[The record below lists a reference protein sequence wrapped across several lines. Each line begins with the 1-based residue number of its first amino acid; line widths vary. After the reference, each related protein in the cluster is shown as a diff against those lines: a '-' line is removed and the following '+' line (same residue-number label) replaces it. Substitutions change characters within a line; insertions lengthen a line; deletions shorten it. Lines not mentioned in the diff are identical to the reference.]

1 MRSSSHSG
9 GWNFFTLSL
18 ALLFALPFFSL
29 LFTAASAEEN
39 VWVHL
44 LSTVM
49 PGYLKNTFWL
59 MLGVGSGTLVLG
71 VSTGWLISMTEFPG
85 RRIMEWA
92 LLLPLAFPG
101 YIIAM
106 VYVELLEYSG
116 PVQTQLRL
124 WFGWENFQDY
134 WFPPVASIGGAV
146 TMLSLVL
153 YPYVYLL
160 ARTAFLQ
167 QPATL
172 MEASRMLGKS
182 SKNSFLHV
190 SLPLARPAIVVG
202 VSLAMMETLADFGT
216 MQLFAVQTF
225 TTGIYHTWFGAYNA
239 PGAAQLALSLL
250 MFISVFVFLERYS
263 RKQQRSHTQNS
274 IQTQHPRNSLSGIK
288 AVAAPLFC
296 LFPVVFGFAL
306 PAGLL
311 IQWAANSW
319 RDVMLERFFSDAG
332 NSLLLAGLTAV
343 LAVLLG
349 VLMVYGSRISK
360 RRRIRWAARSVSLG
374 YTFPGPVVALGV
386 LLPFAWFDRTI
397 DAWMQATFG
406 ISSGYLLSG
415 TLVILVFA
423 YLVRFLALAYGTV
436 ESGFGRI
443 TSEMEDASRSLGK
456 NTWQTLKGVHVPLLR
471 GSMLTAGL
479 LVFVDVMKEL
489 PATLMLQPFNFS
501 TLATRAYGYATEEL
515 LREASLWCLT
525 IVVVGLFP
533 VIFLN
538 RQLRE
543 SAPQNLQ
550 DKDHD

>member
-1 MRSSSHSG
+1 MSQSTHSG
-9 GWNFFTLSL
+9 GWNYFTLAL

-29 LFTAASAEEN
+29 IVTAASAEEN
-39 VWVHL
+39 VWGHL

-49 PGYLKNTFWL
+49 PGYLKNTFLL
-59 MLGVGSGTLVLG
+59 MLGVGSGTLLLG
-71 VSTGWLISMTEFPG
+71 VSTSWLISMTEFPG
-85 RRIMEWA
+85 RRMLEWG

-116 PVQTQLRL
+116 PVQAQIRL
-124 WFGWENFQDY
+124 WFGWNNFQDY
-134 WFPPVASIGGAV
+134 WFPPIASVGGAI

-160 ARTAFLQ
+160 ARIAFLQ

-172 MEASRMLGKS
+172 LESSRMLGKS
-182 SKNSFLHV
+182 SRNSFFHV

-239 PGAAQLALSLL
+239 PGAAQLSLSLL

-263 RKQQRSHTQNS
+263 RKQQRSHTKNS
-274 IQTQHPRNSLSGIK
+274 IHIPHPRYKLSGISSLS
-288 AVAAPLFC
+288 AFAFC
-296 LFPVVFGFAL
+296 LVPVVFGFAL

-311 IQWAANSW
+311 IQWAAKSW
-319 RDVMLERFFSDAG
+319 REVMLERFFSDAG
-332 NSLLLAGLTAV
+332 NSLILAVLTAF

-349 VLMVYGSRISK
+349 VLMAYGSRISK
-360 RRRIRWAARSVSLG
+360 RRRIRWAVRTVSLG

-397 DAWMQATFG
+397 DAWMQESFG

-415 TLVILVFA
+415 TLFILVFA
-423 YLVRFLALAYGTV
+423 YLVRFLALAYGTA

-443 TSEMEDASRSLGK
+443 TSAMEDASRSLGK
-456 NTWQTLKGVHVPLLR
+456 NTWQTLKRVHLPLLR

-501 TLATRAYGYATEEL
+501 THATRAYGYATEEL

-525 IVVVGLFP
+525 IVLVGLFP

-543 SAPQNLQ
+543 SAPQNYLES
-550 DKDHD
+550 DHD

>member
-1 MRSSSHSG
+1 MSQSTHSG
-9 GWNFFTLSL
+9 GWNYFTLAL

-29 LFTAASAEEN
+29 IVTAASADEN
-39 VWVHL
+39 VWGHL
-44 LSTVM
+44 ISTVM
-49 PGYLKNTFWL
+49 PGYLKNTFLL
-59 MLGVGSGTLVLG
+59 MLGVGSGTLLLG
-71 VSTGWLISMTEFPG
+71 VSTSWLISMTEFPG
-85 RRIMEWA
+85 RRMLEWG

-116 PVQTQLRL
+116 PVQAQIRL
-124 WFGWENFQDY
+124 WFGWNNFQDY
-134 WFPPVASIGGAV
+134 WFPPIASVGGAI

-160 ARTAFLQ
+160 ARIAFLQ

-172 MEASRMLGKS
+172 LESSRMLGKS
-182 SKNSFLHV
+182 SRNSFFHV

-239 PGAAQLALSLL
+239 PGAAQLSLSLL

-263 RKQQRSHTQNS
+263 RKQQRSHTKNS
-274 IQTQHPRNSLSGIK
+274 IHIPHPRYKLSGISSLS
-288 AVAAPLFC
+288 AFAFC
-296 LFPVVFGFAL
+296 LVPVVFGFAL

-311 IQWAANSW
+311 IQWAAKSW
-319 RDVMLERFFSDAG
+319 REVMLERFFSDAG
-332 NSLLLAGLTAV
+332 NSLILAVLTAF

-349 VLMVYGSRISK
+349 VLMAYGSRISK
-360 RRRIRWAARSVSLG
+360 RRRIRWAVRTVSLG

-397 DAWMQATFG
+397 DAWMQESFG

-415 TLVILVFA
+415 TLFILVFA
-423 YLVRFLALAYGTV
+423 YLVRFLALAYGTA

-443 TSEMEDASRSLGK
+443 TSAMEDASRSLGK
-456 NTWQTLKGVHVPLLR
+456 NTWQTLKRVHLPLLR

-525 IVVVGLFP
+525 IVLVGLFP

-543 SAPQNLQ
+543 SAPQNYLES
-550 DKDHD
+550 DHD

>member
-1 MRSSSHSG
+1 MKSSVHSSG
-9 GWNFFTLSL
+9 SWNLLTLSL

-29 LFTAASAEEN
+29 IVTAGSGGEN
-39 VWVHL
+39 VWGHL

-59 MLGVGSGTLVLG
+59 MLGVGSGTLLLG

-85 RRIMEWA
+85 RRMMEWA

-106 VYVELLEYSG
+106 VYVEILEFSG
-116 PVQTQLRL
+116 PVQEQLRL
-124 WFGWENFQDY
+124 WFGWQNYMDY
-134 WFPPVASIGGAV
+134 WFPPIASLGGAI

-153 YPYVYLL
+153 FPYVYLL

-167 QPATL
+167 QSATL
-172 MEASRMLGKS
+172 MEASRMLDKS
-182 SKNSFLHV
+182 AGNSFFMIA
-190 SLPLARPAIVVG
+190 LPLARPAIVVG

-239 PGAAQLALSLL
+239 PGAAQLSLSLL
-250 MFISVFVFLERYS
+250 TFISFFIFLERYS
-263 RKQQRSHTQNS
+263 RKQQRFHGQSSIKNAHTRY
-274 IQTQHPRNSLSGIK
+274 PLSGIR
-288 AVAAPLFC
+288 AVLALLFC
-296 LFPVVFGFAL
+296 IFPVLFGFAL

-311 IQWAANSW
+311 IQWATESW
-319 RDVMLERFFSDAG
+319 RGVMLDHFLSDAG
-332 NSLLLAGLTAV
+332 NSILLAGVTA
-343 LAVLLG
+343 LLG
-349 VLMVYGSRISK
+349 VFIGLLMAFGSRLSK
-360 RRRIRWAARSVSLG
+360 RRRVHWAARLVSLG

-386 LLPFAWFDRTI
+386 LLPFAWFDRTM
-397 DAWMQATFG
+397 DAWMQETFG
-406 ISSGYLLSG
+406 ITTGYLLSG
-415 TLVILVFA
+415 TLFILVFA
-423 YLVRFLALAYGTV
+423 YLVRFLALAYGTA
-436 ESGFGRI
+436 ESGLGRI
-443 TSEMEDASRSLGK
+443 TSDMEEASRSLGK
-456 NTWQTLKGVHVPLLR
+456 NTWQTLKQVHLPLLR
-471 GSMLTAGL
+471 GSVLAAGM

-515 LREASLWCLT
+515 LKEASLWCLT

-538 RQLRE
+538 RQLRQT
-543 SAPQNLQ
+543 APQN
-550 DKDHD
+550 

>member
-1 MRSSSHSG
+1 MRASAHSG
-9 GWNFFTLSL
+9 GWNYFTLSL
-18 ALLFALPFFSL
+18 ALLFSLPFFSL
-29 LFTAASAEEN
+29 IVTAGYAEEN
-39 VWVHL
+39 VWGHL
-44 LSTVM
+44 ISTVM

-59 MLGVGSGTLVLG
+59 MLGVGSGTLLLG
-71 VSTGWLISMTEFPG
+71 VSSGWLISMTEFPG

-116 PVQTQLRL
+116 PVQAQIRL
-124 WFGWENFQDY
+124 WFGWHNFQDY
-134 WFPPVASIGGAV
+134 WFPQITSVGGAV

-160 ARTAFLQ
+160 ARIAFLQ

-172 MEASRMLGKS
+172 LEASRMLGKS
-182 SKNSFLHV
+182 SRNRFLHV

-239 PGAAQLALSLL
+239 PGAAQLSLSLL

-263 RKQQRSHTQNS
+263 RKQQRSHTKNS
-274 IQTQHPRNSLSGIK
+274 IHIPHPRYKLSGISSLS
-288 AVAAPLFC
+288 AFAFC
-296 LFPVVFGFAL
+296 LVPVVFGFAL

-311 IQWAANSW
+311 IQWAAKSW
-319 RDVMLERFFSDAG
+319 REVMLERFFSDAG
-332 NSLLLAGLTAV
+332 NSLILAVLTAF

-349 VLMVYGSRISK
+349 VLMAYGSRISK
-360 RRRIRWAARSVSLG
+360 RRRIRWAVRTVSLG

-397 DAWMQATFG
+397 DAWMQESFG

-415 TLVILVFA
+415 TLFILVFA
-423 YLVRFLALAYGTV
+423 YLVRFLALAYGTA

-443 TSEMEDASRSLGK
+443 TSAMEDASRSLGK
-456 NTWQTLKGVHVPLLR
+456 NTWQTLKRVHLPLLR

-525 IVVVGLFP
+525 IVLVGLFP

-543 SAPQNLQ
+543 SAPQNYLES
-550 DKDHD
+550 DHD

>member
-1 MRSSSHSG
+1 MKSSVHSSG
-9 GWNFFTLSL
+9 SWNLLTLSL

-29 LFTAASAEEN
+29 IVTAGSGGEN
-39 VWVHL
+39 VWEHL

-59 MLGVGSGTLVLG
+59 MLGVGSGTLLLG

-85 RRIMEWA
+85 RRMMEWA

-106 VYVELLEYSG
+106 VYVELLEFSG
-116 PVQTQLRL
+116 PVQEQLRL
-124 WFGWENFQDY
+124 WFDWQNYMDY
-134 WFPPVASIGGAV
+134 WFPPIASLGGAI

-153 YPYVYLL
+153 FPYVYLL

-167 QPATL
+167 QSATL
-172 MEASRMLGKS
+172 MEASRMLDKS
-182 SKNSFLHV
+182 AGNSFFMIA
-190 SLPLARPAIVVG
+190 LPLARPAIVVG

-239 PGAAQLALSLL
+239 PGAAQLSLSLL
-250 MFISVFVFLERYS
+250 TFISFFIFLERYS
-263 RKQQRSHTQNS
+263 RKQQRFHAQSSIKNAHTRY
-274 IQTQHPRNSLSGIK
+274 PLSGIR
-288 AVAAPLFC
+288 AVLALLFC
-296 LFPVVFGFAL
+296 IFPVLFGFAL

-311 IQWAANSW
+311 IQWATESW
-319 RDVMLERFFSDAG
+319 RGVMLDRFFSDAG
-332 NSLLLAGLTAV
+332 NSILLAGVTA
-343 LAVLLG
+343 LLG
-349 VLMVYGSRISK
+349 VFIGLLMAFGSRLSK
-360 RRRIRWAARSVSLG
+360 RRRIHWAARLVSLG

-386 LLPFAWFDRTI
+386 LLPFAWFDRTM
-397 DAWMQATFG
+397 DAWMQETFG
-406 ISSGYLLSG
+406 ITTGYLLSG
-415 TLVILVFA
+415 TLFILVFA
-423 YLVRFLALAYGTV
+423 YLVRFLALAYGTA
-436 ESGFGRI
+436 ESGLERI
-443 TSEMEDASRSLGK
+443 TSDMEDASRSLGK
-456 NTWQTLKGVHVPLLR
+456 NTWQTLKQVHLPLLR
-471 GSMLTAGL
+471 GSVLAAGM

-515 LREASLWCLT
+515 LKEASLWCLT

-538 RQLRE
+538 RQLRQT
-543 SAPQNLQ
+543 APQN
-550 DKDHD
+550 

>member
-1 MRSSSHSG
+1 MKSSVHSSG
-9 GWNFFTLSL
+9 SWNLLTLSL

-29 LFTAASAEEN
+29 IVTAGSGSEN
-39 VWVHL
+39 VWGHL

-59 MLGVGSGTLVLG
+59 MLGVGSGTLLLG

-85 RRIMEWA
+85 RRMMEWA

-106 VYVELLEYSG
+106 VYVELLEFSG
-116 PVQTQLRL
+116 PVQEQLRL
-124 WFGWENFQDY
+124 WFGWQDYMDY
-134 WFPPVASIGGAV
+134 WFPPIASLGGAI

-153 YPYVYLL
+153 FPYVYLL

-167 QPATL
+167 QSATL
-172 MEASRMLGKS
+172 MEASRMLDKS
-182 SKNSFLHV
+182 AGNSFFMIA
-190 SLPLARPAIVVG
+190 LPLARPAIVVG

-239 PGAAQLALSLL
+239 PGAAQLSLSLL
-250 MFISVFVFLERYS
+250 TFISFFIFLERYS
-263 RKQQRSHTQNS
+263 RKQQRFHTQSS
-274 IQTQHPRNSLSGIK
+274 INNAHTRYPLSGIR
-288 AVAAPLFC
+288 AVLALLFC
-296 LFPVVFGFAL
+296 IFPVLFGFAL

-311 IQWAANSW
+311 IQWTTESW
-319 RDVMLERFFSDAG
+319 RGVMLDRFFSDAG
-332 NSLLLAGLTAV
+332 NSIFLAGVTAS
-343 LAVLLG
+343 LG
-349 VLMVYGSRISK
+349 VFIGLLMAFGSRLSK
-360 RRRIRWAARSVSLG
+360 RRRIHWAARLVSLG

-386 LLPFAWFDRTI
+386 LLPFAWFDRTM
-397 DAWMQATFG
+397 DTWMQETFG
-406 ISSGYLLSG
+406 ITTGYLLSG
-415 TLVILVFA
+415 TLFILVFA
-423 YLVRFLALAYGTV
+423 YLVRFLALAYGTA
-436 ESGFGRI
+436 ESGLGRI
-443 TSEMEDASRSLGK
+443 TSDMEDASRSLGK
-456 NTWQTLKGVHVPLLR
+456 NTWETIKQVHLPLLR
-471 GSMLTAGL
+471 GSVLAAGM

-515 LREASLWCLT
+515 LKEASLWCLT

-538 RQLRE
+538 RQLRQT
-543 SAPQNLQ
+543 APQN
-550 DKDHD
+550 

>member
-1 MRSSSHSG
+1 MSQSTHSG
-9 GWNFFTLSL
+9 GWNYFTLAL

-29 LFTAASAEEN
+29 IVTAASAEEN
-39 VWVHL
+39 VWGHL
-44 LSTVM
+44 ISTVM
-49 PGYLKNTFWL
+49 PGYLKNTFLL
-59 MLGVGSGTLVLG
+59 MLGVGSGTLLLG
-71 VSTGWLISMTEFPG
+71 VSTSWLISMTEFPG
-85 RRIMEWA
+85 RRMLEWG

-116 PVQTQLRL
+116 PVQAQIRL
-124 WFGWENFQDY
+124 WFGWNNFQDY
-134 WFPPVASIGGAV
+134 WFPPIASVGGAI

-160 ARTAFLQ
+160 ARIAFLQ

-172 MEASRMLGKS
+172 LESSRMLGKS
-182 SKNSFLHV
+182 SRNSFFHV

-239 PGAAQLALSLL
+239 PGAAQLSLSLL

-263 RKQQRSHTQNS
+263 RKQQRSHTKNS
-274 IQTQHPRNSLSGIK
+274 IHIPHPRYKLSGISSLS
-288 AVAAPLFC
+288 AFAFC
-296 LFPVVFGFAL
+296 LVPVVFGFAL

-311 IQWAANSW
+311 IQWAAKSW
-319 RDVMLERFFSDAG
+319 REVMLERFFSDAG
-332 NSLLLAGLTAV
+332 NSLILAVLTAF

-349 VLMVYGSRISK
+349 VLMAYGSRISK
-360 RRRIRWAARSVSLG
+360 RRRIRWAVRTVSLG

-397 DAWMQATFG
+397 DAWMQESFG

-415 TLVILVFA
+415 TLFILVFA
-423 YLVRFLALAYGTV
+423 YHVRFLALAYGTA

-443 TSEMEDASRSLGK
+443 TSAMEDASRSLGK
-456 NTWQTLKGVHVPLLR
+456 NTWQTLKRVHLPLLR

-525 IVVVGLFP
+525 IVLVGLFP

-543 SAPQNLQ
+543 SAPQNYLES
-550 DKDHD
+550 DHD

>member
-1 MRSSSHSG
+1 MSQSTHSG
-9 GWNFFTLSL
+9 GWNYFTLAL

-29 LFTAASAEEN
+29 IVTAASAEEN
-39 VWVHL
+39 VWGHL
-44 LSTVM
+44 ISTVM
-49 PGYLKNTFWL
+49 PGYLKNTFLL
-59 MLGVGSGTLVLG
+59 MLGVGSGTLLLG
-71 VSTGWLISMTEFPG
+71 VSTSWLISMTEFPG
-85 RRIMEWA
+85 RRMLEWG

-116 PVQTQLRL
+116 PVQAQIRL
-124 WFGWENFQDY
+124 WFGWNNFQDY
-134 WFPPVASIGGAV
+134 WFPPIASVGGAI

-160 ARTAFLQ
+160 ARIAFLQ

-172 MEASRMLGKS
+172 LESSRMLGKS
-182 SKNSFLHV
+182 SRNSFFHV

-263 RKQQRSHTQNS
+263 RKQQRSHTKNS
-274 IQTQHPRNSLSGIK
+274 IHIPHPRYKLSGISSLS
-288 AVAAPLFC
+288 AFAFC
-296 LFPVVFGFAL
+296 LVPVVFGFAL

-311 IQWAANSW
+311 IQWAAKSW
-319 RDVMLERFFSDAG
+319 REVMLERFFSDAG
-332 NSLLLAGLTAV
+332 NSLILAVLTAF

-349 VLMVYGSRISK
+349 VLMAYGSRISK
-360 RRRIRWAARSVSLG
+360 RRRIRWAVRTVSLG

-397 DAWMQATFG
+397 DAWMQESFG

-415 TLVILVFA
+415 TLFILVFA
-423 YLVRFLALAYGTV
+423 YLVRFLALAYGTA

-443 TSEMEDASRSLGK
+443 TSAMEDASRSLGK
-456 NTWQTLKGVHVPLLR
+456 NTWQTLKRVHLPLLR

-525 IVVVGLFP
+525 IVLVGLFP

-543 SAPQNLQ
+543 SAPQNYLES
-550 DKDHD
+550 DHD

>member
-1 MRSSSHSG
+1 MSQSTHSG
-9 GWNFFTLSL
+9 GWNYFTLAL

-29 LFTAASAEEN
+29 IVTAASAEEN
-39 VWVHL
+39 VWGHL

-49 PGYLKNTFWL
+49 PGYLKNTFLL
-59 MLGVGSGTLVLG
+59 MLGVGSGTLLLG
-71 VSTGWLISMTEFPG
+71 VSTSWLISMTEFPG
-85 RRIMEWA
+85 RRMLEWG

-116 PVQTQLRL
+116 PVQAQIRL
-124 WFGWENFQDY
+124 WFGWNNFQDY
-134 WFPPVASIGGAV
+134 WFPPIASVGGAI

-160 ARTAFLQ
+160 ARIAFLQ

-172 MEASRMLGKS
+172 LESSRMLGKS
-182 SKNSFLHV
+182 SRNSFFHV

-239 PGAAQLALSLL
+239 PGAAQLSLSLL

-263 RKQQRSHTQNS
+263 RKQQRSHTKNS
-274 IQTQHPRNSLSGIK
+274 IHIPHPRYKLSGISSLS
-288 AVAAPLFC
+288 AFAFC
-296 LFPVVFGFAL
+296 LVPVVFGFAL

-311 IQWAANSW
+311 IQWAAKSW
-319 RDVMLERFFSDAG
+319 REVMLERFFSDAG
-332 NSLLLAGLTAV
+332 NSLILAVLTAF

-349 VLMVYGSRISK
+349 VLMAYGSRISK
-360 RRRIRWAARSVSLG
+360 RRRIRWAVRTVSLG

-397 DAWMQATFG
+397 DAWMQESFG

-415 TLVILVFA
+415 TLFILVFA
-423 YLVRFLALAYGTV
+423 YLVRFLALAYGTA

-443 TSEMEDASRSLGK
+443 TSAMEDASRSLGK
-456 NTWQTLKGVHVPLLR
+456 NTWQTLKRVHLPLLR

-525 IVVVGLFP
+525 IVLVGLFP

-543 SAPQNLQ
+543 SAPQNYLES
-550 DKDHD
+550 DHD

>member
-1 MRSSSHSG
+1 MSQSTHSG
-9 GWNFFTLSL
+9 GWNYFTLAL

-29 LFTAASAEEN
+29 IVTAASAEEN
-39 VWVHL
+39 VWGHL
-44 LSTVM
+44 ISTVM
-49 PGYLKNTFWL
+49 PGYLKNTFLL
-59 MLGVGSGTLVLG
+59 MLGVGSGTLILG
-71 VSTGWLISMTEFPG
+71 VSSGWLISMTEFPG
-85 RRIMEWA
+85 RRMLEWG

-116 PVQTQLRL
+116 PVQAQIRL
-124 WFGWENFQDY
+124 WFGWNNFQDY
-134 WFPPVASIGGAV
+134 WFPPIASVGGAI

-160 ARTAFLQ
+160 ARIAFLQ

-172 MEASRMLGKS
+172 LESSRMLGKS
-182 SKNSFLHV
+182 SRNSFFHV

-239 PGAAQLALSLL
+239 PGAAQLSLSLL

-263 RKQQRSHTQNS
+263 RKQQRSHTKNS
-274 IQTQHPRNSLSGIK
+274 IHIPHPRYKLSGISSLS
-288 AVAAPLFC
+288 AFAFC
-296 LFPVVFGFAL
+296 LVPVVFGFAL

-311 IQWAANSW
+311 IQWAAKSW
-319 RDVMLERFFSDAG
+319 REVMLERFFSDAG
-332 NSLLLAGLTAV
+332 NSLILAVLTAF

-349 VLMVYGSRISK
+349 VLMAYGSRISK
-360 RRRIRWAARSVSLG
+360 RRRIRWAVRTVSLG

-397 DAWMQATFG
+397 DAWMQESFG

-415 TLVILVFA
+415 TLFILVFA
-423 YLVRFLALAYGTV
+423 YLVRFLALAYGTA

-443 TSEMEDASRSLGK
+443 TSAMEDASRSLGK
-456 NTWQTLKGVHVPLLR
+456 NTWQTLKRVHLPLLR

-525 IVVVGLFP
+525 IVLVGLFP

-543 SAPQNLQ
+543 SAPQNYLES
-550 DKDHD
+550 DHD

>member
-1 MRSSSHSG
+1 
-9 GWNFFTLSL
+9 
-18 ALLFALPFFSL
+18 
-29 LFTAASAEEN
+29 
-39 VWVHL
+39 
-44 LSTVM
+44 
-49 PGYLKNTFWL
+49 
-59 MLGVGSGTLVLG
+59 ML
-71 VSTGWLISMTEFPG
+71 
-85 RRIMEWA
+85 EWG

-116 PVQTQLRL
+116 PVQAQIRL
-124 WFGWENFQDY
+124 WFGWNNFQDY
-134 WFPPVASIGGAV
+134 WFPPIASVGGAI

-160 ARTAFLQ
+160 ARIAFLQ

-172 MEASRMLGKS
+172 LESSRMLGKS
-182 SKNSFLHV
+182 SRNSFFHV

-239 PGAAQLALSLL
+239 PGAAQLSLSLL

-263 RKQQRSHTQNS
+263 RKQQRSHTKNS
-274 IQTQHPRNSLSGIK
+274 IHIPHPRYKLSGISSLS
-288 AVAAPLFC
+288 AFAFC
-296 LFPVVFGFAL
+296 LVPVVFGFAL

-311 IQWAANSW
+311 IQWAAKSW
-319 RDVMLERFFSDAG
+319 REVMLERFFSDAG
-332 NSLLLAGLTAV
+332 NSLILAVLTAF

-349 VLMVYGSRISK
+349 VLMAYGSRISK
-360 RRRIRWAARSVSLG
+360 RRRIRWAVRTVSLG

-397 DAWMQATFG
+397 DAWMQESFG

-415 TLVILVFA
+415 TLFILVFA
-423 YLVRFLALAYGTV
+423 YLVRFLALAYGTA

-443 TSEMEDASRSLGK
+443 TSAMEDASRSLGK
-456 NTWQTLKGVHVPLLR
+456 NTWQTLKRVHLPLLR

-525 IVVVGLFP
+525 IVLVGLFP

-543 SAPQNLQ
+543 SAPQNYLES
-550 DKDHD
+550 DHD

>member
-1 MRSSSHSG
+1 MSQSTHSG
-9 GWNFFTLSL
+9 GWNYFTLAL

-29 LFTAASAEEN
+29 IVTAASAEEN
-39 VWVHL
+39 VWGHL
-44 LSTVM
+44 ISTVM
-49 PGYLKNTFWL
+49 PGYLKNTFLL
-59 MLGVGSGTLVLG
+59 MLGVGSGTLLLG
-71 VSTGWLISMTEFPG
+71 VSTSWLISMTEFPG
-85 RRIMEWA
+85 RRMLEWG

-116 PVQTQLRL
+116 PVQAQIRL
-124 WFGWENFQDY
+124 WFGWNNFQDY
-134 WFPPVASIGGAV
+134 WFPPIASVGGAI

-160 ARTAFLQ
+160 ARIAFLQ

-172 MEASRMLGKS
+172 LESSRMLGKS
-182 SKNSFLHV
+182 SRNSFFHV

-239 PGAAQLALSLL
+239 PGAAQLSLSLL

-263 RKQQRSHTQNS
+263 RKQQRSHTKNS
-274 IQTQHPRNSLSGIK
+274 IHIPHPRYKLSGISSLS
-288 AVAAPLFC
+288 AFAFC
-296 LFPVVFGFAL
+296 LVPVVFGFTL

-311 IQWAANSW
+311 IQWAAKSW
-319 RDVMLERFFSDAG
+319 REVMLERFFSDAG
-332 NSLLLAGLTAV
+332 NSLILAVLTAF

-349 VLMVYGSRISK
+349 VLMAYGSRISK
-360 RRRIRWAARSVSLG
+360 RRRIRWAVRTVSLG

-397 DAWMQATFG
+397 DAWMQESFG

-415 TLVILVFA
+415 TLFILVFA
-423 YLVRFLALAYGTV
+423 YLVRFLALAYGTA

-443 TSEMEDASRSLGK
+443 TSAMEDASRSLGK
-456 NTWQTLKGVHVPLLR
+456 NTWQTLKRVHLPLLR

-525 IVVVGLFP
+525 IVLVGLFP

-543 SAPQNLQ
+543 SAPQNYLES
-550 DKDHD
+550 DHD